1 MRLRPLPQ
9 LLLRMRLR
17 LLPRLCPKLCGTETS
32 SDDSTSTGYWPGNWL
47 PSGTA
52 RGSTWWN
59 AGGTNPTGSG
69 QAESELGVGGGIEL
83 GVDGCT
89 RHGELGSSG
98 GAQKSWGLTKG
109 GSAELELG
117 VDACSRH
124 GGTTAATKATTTLA
138 TKSRKAM
145 SCETRNGNT
154 WKPEGARKKDLSQY
168 GYGIKI

>member
-1 MRLRPLPQ
+1 MRLRPLPR

-59 AGGTNPTGSG
+59 AGGTNPTDSG
-69 QAESELGVGGGIEL
+69 QAERELGVGGGIEL

-89 RHGELGSSG
+89 RHGELGFSG
-98 GAQKSWGLTKG
+98 GAENC

-117 VDACSRH
+117 VEACPRH
-124 GGTTAATKATTTLA
+124 GETTAATCMSSWRICSRRHGRSSHQAVIRPCAPATRRCFGDPVF
-138 TKSRKAM
+138 SVR
-145 SCETRNGNT
+145 
-154 WKPEGARKKDLSQY
+154 
-168 GYGIKI
+168 